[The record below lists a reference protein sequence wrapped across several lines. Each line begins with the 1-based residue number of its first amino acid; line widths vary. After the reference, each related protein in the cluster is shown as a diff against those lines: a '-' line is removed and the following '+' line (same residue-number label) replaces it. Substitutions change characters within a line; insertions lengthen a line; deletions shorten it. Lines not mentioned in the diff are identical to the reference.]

1 MTDLSVEA
9 RLVLAAVVLVPAP
22 AALPAVAPVNVP
34 GPGLLA
40 ALHRGLRQL
49 QRLLLLHLLVV
60 HDLLQR
66 VVAVLPANVKYYV
79 LITKLPKNSLG

>member
-22 AALPAVAPVNVP
+22 AAAAAVAPVDVA

-79 LITKLPKNSLG
+79 LITKLPKNSFG

>member
-9 RLVLAAVVLVPAP
+9 RLVLAALVLVPAP
-22 AALPAVAPVNVP
+22 AAAAAVAPVDVP
-34 GPGLLA
+34 GPGVLA